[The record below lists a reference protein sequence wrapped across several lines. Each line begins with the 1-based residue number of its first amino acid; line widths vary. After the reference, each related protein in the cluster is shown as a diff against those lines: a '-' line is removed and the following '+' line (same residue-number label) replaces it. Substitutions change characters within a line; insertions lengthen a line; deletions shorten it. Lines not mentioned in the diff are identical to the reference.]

1 MTLSHSKKI
10 LVVDGDPEVSRQIAA
25 WLKGEGVQ
33 ILAALDGESGFMRFK
48 KEMPDA
54 VVISAQLDKVVGSV
68 LCQRI
73 KKNPATASAFV
84 VLVSDKYSS
93 HPELGKRAVSM
104 FGADAYLPKPLEREA
119 VIGIFKPLLK
129 GIEELPATPKVS
141 VTPPKEEKAV
151 DASPPDAPIE
161 KLLEAPSLISESSY
175 KPPVLQGNLHDTP
188 LPILL
193 VKLFELK
200 RTGVLILERNRI
212 KREIF
217 FKDGEAIHASSA
229 LRTEN
234 PALMLVRDHIISE
247 EEYSKS
253 LLTMTERGL
262 TLNEALVECSNLTY
276 EALYDHFRRYGREII
291 INSFAWHEGHFEF
304 RPADKLPEN
313 IPSFDYRL
321 LTLIYEGV
329 GKYYPL
335 KLFSSPIHEHKEEYP
350 WRTPRFAELIQK
362 IDLEPEKLK
371 FTLLIDGKTPVR
383 ELVTLGREDLYGT
396 YRLLWLLDLTK
407 MIDFSDDPKPVGDA
421 EFLPQSVKLEGEKK
435 PLPQEILSSIM
446 REYYRIKSSN
456 YFHVLKVTPQA
467 NEDEIRRA
475 YFELESKI
483 HPDNLAEYDLKPV
496 ADKLNEILEKA
507 RAAQR
512 ILLDPRMKREYC
524 HYLEI
529 QERQRAKDEA
539 LQAEIAFK
547 EGEKALKK
555 ADWEKAKE
563 RFETAIRL
571 KPDEPDYYAYLG
583 WTLFQTARGKKGAYA
598 MVKRAKQEL
607 GKAISMNPNSDKAYL
622 ILGRVYAGEGNI
634 ALAEEHFQKALKINP
649 ECVPA
654 KAALELL
661 AKGKE
666 TAAAGSSDPE
676 AGP

>member
-1 MTLSHSKKI
+1 MTLSRDKKI

-33 ILAALDGESGFMRFK
+33 VLAALDGESGFMRFK
-48 KEMPDA
+48 KEMPEA

-84 VLVSDKYSS
+84 VLVSEKYSS
-93 HPELGKRAVSM
+93 HPQLGERAVEM

-119 VIGIFKPLLK
+119 VLEIFRPMLK
-129 GIEELPATPKVS
+129 GIPKSSEPSKVS
-141 VTPPKEEKAV
+141 GSLKEEKTTAEITSV
-151 DASPPDAPIE
+151 TSIPEYLPKAH
-161 KLLEAPSLISESSY
+161 SLITESSY
-175 KPPVLQGNLHDTP
+175 QPPVLQGNLHSTP
-188 LPILL
+188 LPTLL

-217 FKDGEAIHASSA
+217 FKDGEPVHASST

-253 LLTMTERGL
+253 LLTMTEKGL
-262 TLNEALVECSNLTY
+262 TLTEALVESSSMTY
-276 EALYDHFRRYGREII
+276 EALYDHFRRYGKEII

-313 IPSFDYRL
+313 IPFFDYRL

-335 KLFSSPIHEHKEEYP
+335 KLFSSPIHQHKEEYA
-350 WRTPRFAELIQK
+350 WRTPRFAELIPK
-362 IDLEPEKLK
+362 LDLEPEKLK
-371 FTLLIDGKTPVR
+371 FTLLVDGKTQVR

-396 YRLLWLLDLTK
+396 YRLLWLLSLTK
-407 MIDFSDDPKPVGDA
+407 MIDFSDDPKPVGEA
-421 EFLPQSVKLEGEKK
+421 EFIPQSVKTETERK
-435 PLPQEILSSIM
+435 PLPQELLSSIM
-446 REYYRIKSSN
+446 REYYRVKSSN
-456 YFHVLKVTPQA
+456 YFNVLKVTPQS
-467 NEDEIRRA
+467 NEDDIRRA

-496 ADKLNEILEKA
+496 IDKLNEILEKA

-547 EGEKALKK
+547 EGEKALRK
-555 ADWEKAKE
+555 ADLEKARE

-583 WTLFQTARGKKGAYA
+583 WTLFQTAKVKKGASS

-607 GKAISMNPNSDKAYL
+607 GKAISMNPSSDKAYL

-661 AKGKE
+661 SKGKE
-666 TAAAGSSDPE
+666 TAAAASSDPD